1 MSLPS
6 NIQNSVE
13 DMNETIQEEI
23 LNAHKKEEE
32 FEPPVPSDGN
42 DYKDNFEEKV

>member
-1 MSLPS
+1 MTLPS

-13 DMNETIQEEI
+13 DMNERIQEEI
-23 LNAHKKEEE
+23 LNAHRKEE
-32 FEPPVPSDGN
+32 FKPPVPSDGN